1 MFEANY
7 GWAKKYIINLMVSL
21 SLVEE
26 SCINSG
32 TQLGKESSLQV
43 DADISSDIDPHTH
56 TQPLIGLVYAKY

>member
-1 MFEANY
+1 MLEANY
-7 GWAKKYIINLMVSL
+7 GWAKKYIINLMVSS

-32 TQLGKESSLQV
+32 TLLGEESSLQV
-43 DADISSDIDPHTH
+43 NADISSDIDPDIR